1 MANEESYLDKY
12 IKKIGYVREKLSNKD
27 IPAIQKIR
35 IIILFGDIDSTIMFS
50 KSVYNNIIRKDDYYD
65 IVISWNGMSSFFEKA
80 DEYWSL
86 ADDKIVDQLYK
97 KTDGIQNNS
106 ESLFSLIRSLNE
118 YFMNVNTA
126 NDYEKYYKTYL
137 TSNFKET
144 VKIINLKYSNIVSIS
159 YLGAIFTEYVSKETL
174 KPKIALVPMKYFNF
188 WENNQK
194 QASIH
199 DENVWISMIER
210 LSNFFDIFVI
220 QNAFTFDIAK
230 KITSEN
236 VTIIKEQNFNK
247 IVSMIYH
254 TGAFFDFFNNLFS
267 LGFLSQVFTFSVIDK
282 PCWFQFRKYEDY
294 ELLADKFSYKNYSSF
309 NYFTNFDNEVNQKF
323 VTKVAAQCIKS
334 YITVIKN
341 EKKGLLTDKQF
352 DVKNFC
358 NRKLHYLRTN
368 KIFFLRDSKN
378 A

>member
-174 KPKIALVPMKYFNF
+174 KPKIALVPMKYFYF

-210 LSNFFDIFVI
+210 LSNFFAEILKMFLI
-220 QNAFTFDIAK
+220 
-230 KITSEN
+230 
-236 VTIIKEQNFNK
+236 
-247 IVSMIYH
+247 
-254 TGAFFDFFNNLFS
+254 DFS
-267 LGFLSQVFTFSVIDK
+267 T
-282 PCWFQFRKYEDY
+282 
-294 ELLADKFSYKNYSSF
+294 
-309 NYFTNFDNEVNQKF
+309 
-323 VTKVAAQCIKS
+323 VAHL
-334 YITVIKN
+334 
-341 EKKGLLTDKQF
+341 ERFHL
-352 DVKNFC
+352 
-358 NRKLHYLRTN
+358 
-368 KIFFLRDSKN
+368 
-378 A
+378 